1 MTHKPDPTF
10 AATEAWLS
18 ARRISSR
25 RTSRY
30 QLKIGPTISYYP
42 NKGTVFVD
50 GEDEARPHT
59 GLPALEVVLR
69 EQGYLGGPTA
79 PTTPPRH
86 AGPTQPTLSVTINPP
101 APDPTLNC

>member
-10 AATEAWLS
+10 ATTEAWLS

-50 GEDEARPHT
+50 GEDQARPHT

-69 EQGYLGGPTA
+69 EQGYLRDPSRSPSSPQSA
-79 PTTPPRH
+79 SPMS
-86 AGPTQPTLSVTINPP
+86 TLSAN
-101 APDPTLNC
+101 AEADQQD

>member
-1 MTHKPDPTF
+1 MIHKPDPTF
-10 AATEAWLS
+10 AAAEAWLG

-50 GEDEARPHT
+50 GEDEARPDT
-59 GLPALEVVLR
+59 GLHALEVVLR
-69 EQGYLGGPTA
+69 EQGYLSRSPSSPQSVSPIA
-79 PTTPPRH
+79 
-86 AGPTQPTLSVTINPP
+86 TLSVN
-101 APDPTLNC
+101 AEVDHQD

>member
-10 AATEAWLS
+10 ATAEAWLH

-59 GLPALEVVLR
+59 GLAALEAVLR

-79 PTTPPRH
+79 PTTPPRR
-86 AGPTQPTLSVTINPP
+86 AGPTQPTLSIDPP
-101 APDPTLNC
+101 APD